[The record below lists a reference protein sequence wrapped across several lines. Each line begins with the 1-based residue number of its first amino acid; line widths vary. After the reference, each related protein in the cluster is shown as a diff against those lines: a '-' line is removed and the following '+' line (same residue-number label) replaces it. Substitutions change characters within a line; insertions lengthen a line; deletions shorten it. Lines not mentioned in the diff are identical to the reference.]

1 MTPQVRFEIE
11 VFADDPRVE
20 ITVIE
25 VVGSVDKLVGM
36 HRFETQHDI
45 ICIQGYQIDAIKP
58 LRRERRQQIELP
70 RSERGC
76 CHNGDVQIAFRPR
89 PPSCR

>member
-1 MTPQVRFEIE
+1 MIE
-11 VFADDPRVE
+11 M
-20 ITVIE
+20 
-25 VVGSVDKLVGM
+25 VGCVDKLVGM

-45 ICIQGYQIDAIKP
+45 VCIQRYQINVIKP

-70 RSERGC
+70 RSEGGR
-76 CHNGDVQIAFRPR
+76 CHNGDVQIAFRTR